1 MNKKLGL
8 LLMLLAMPAHAEMD
22 AQVQAVQMP
31 AWLQR
36 GDTTR
41 PLRVGLALQNGD
53 RLITGAN
60 ARIYVQTV
68 DGSTVKLGEKASLT
82 IDELTRGQQEESVF
96 RAALNVAK
104 GAFRFTTASIAK
116 LKSRDVTVRVA
127 GATVGIRGT
136 DVWGKD
142 GDEMGVVCLIEGK
155 ISVVGTDNNEFVMD
169 QPLSFYKM
177 PKGAVPLPV
186 GPVDAE
192 QLGKWA
198 AETDIAQPAARLGGR
213 WNVELLTAADQAG
226 ALAAYDQWRDA
237 GYDVQLKPVANEGA
251 WMYTLYVGHLADRAE
266 AERLAAKLKGFLG
279 AENPSA
285 SR

>member
-36 GDTTR
+36 GESMR
-41 PLRVGLALQNGD
+41 PLRVGTELQNGD
-53 RLITGAN
+53 RLITGVN
-60 ARIYVQTV
+60 ARIYVQTG
-68 DGSTVKLGEKASLT
+68 DGSTVKLGERASLS
-82 IDELTRGQQEESVF
+82 IGELTPKQADAPVF
-96 RAALNVAK
+96 RAVLDVAK
-104 GAFRFTTASIAK
+104 GAFRFTTSALNK
-116 LKSRDVTVRVA
+116 LRQRNVTVKVA

-155 ISVVGTDNNEFVMD
+155 IDVTGVDNSEFVMD

-177 PKGAVPLPV
+177 PKGQAPLPI

-192 QLGKWA
+192 QLG
-198 AETDIAQPAARLGGR
+198 
-213 WNVELLTAADQAG
+213 
-226 ALAAYDQWRDA
+226 
-237 GYDVQLKPVANEGA
+237 
-251 WMYTLYVGHLADRAE
+251 
-266 AERLAAKLKGFLG
+266 
-279 AENPSA
+279 
-285 SR
+285 